1 MKEKWMHEYINDV
14 DISKIEW
21 IKLDANEL
29 KQFLFDNYFD
39 NEEYKYV
46 CDGNIHYDTPF
57 GLHYLTFDATKT
69 CPDCKFILGIVNN
82 NIGKKTIVAD
92 LIYMDSDYFFT
103 KQTKTFTSFISVEIN
118 YYFQNKGI
126 YKRFCDEIIKFIPLN
141 QHILVSSESELG
153 RLCHT
158 TELLKTSLIK
168 KGFDKEIF
176 SESFPTESCHNF
188 NRGITRMLRKRN
200 ETL

>member
-1 MKEKWMHEYINDV
+1 MKTKWMQEYISDI

-46 CDGNIHYDTPF
+46 CDENIHYDTPF
-57 GLHYLTFDATKT
+57 GLHYLTYDVTKT

-92 LIYMDSDYFFT
+92 LIFVESYYLFT
-103 KQTKTFTSFISVEIN
+103 NQTKPFTSLLSAETNF
-118 YYFQNKGI
+118 YFQNKGI
-126 YKRFCDEIIKFIPLN
+126 YKKLCDEIINFIPHN
-141 QHILVSSESELG
+141 QHILVSNESELG

-158 TELLKTSLIK
+158 AELLKIALIK

-176 SESFPTESCHNF
+176 SESFPPSSCHDF
-188 NRGITRMLRKRN
+188 NKGIIRTLRKRN